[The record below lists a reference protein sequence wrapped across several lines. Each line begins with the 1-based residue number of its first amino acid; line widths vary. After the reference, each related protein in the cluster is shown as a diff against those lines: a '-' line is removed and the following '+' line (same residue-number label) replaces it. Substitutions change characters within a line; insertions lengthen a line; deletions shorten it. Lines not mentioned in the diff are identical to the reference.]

1 MEGGLRFRLHRA
13 SDSAMGRRAAV
24 PCRSHVRCLVV
35 PLSVPL
41 RLDLRSPPEQ
51 DRSGLRVS
59 VNCEAC

>member
-1 MEGGLRFRLHRA
+1 
-13 SDSAMGRRAAV
+13 MGRRAAV